1 VMDNAAPLA
10 GTSTLGIGAL
20 AIGNVKYQ
28 TQHRLLVQ
36 MRDADKP
43 VKLGF
48 TEAFATARAF
58 LAESDA
64 ARP

>member
-1 VMDNAAPLA
+1 MDEGKPLA
-10 GTSTLGIGAL
+10 GTNAVGIGAL

-36 MRDADKP
+36 MRQAPKS
-43 VKLGF
+43 VLGF

-58 LAESDA
+58 LAESKA
-64 ARP
+64 G